1 MNTENKRLAKRYLAD
16 KGIKVFQKDIANV
29 TVKEAG
35 RVFHHIGHGL
45 GEYFNHRDIY
55 TVDMKDGTKFEFMRE
70 TVDENGEY
78 STNSARFVTRD
89 VTVMGR
95 KAV

>member
-1 MNTENKRLAKRYLAD
+1 MRYENKRLAKAYLAD
-16 KGIKVFQKDIANV
+16 KGIKIFQKDIEAV

-35 RVFHHIGHGL
+35 KVFHHIGNGL

-55 TVDMKDGTKFEFMRE
+55 TVIMKDGTVFEFMRE
-70 TVDENGEY
+70 TADEFGNY

-89 VTVMGR
+89 VTVRGR

>member
-1 MNTENKRLAKRYLAD
+1 MNNENKRLVKRYLAD
-16 KGIKVFQKDIANV
+16 KGIKILQKDIKAV

-35 RVFHHIGHGL
+35 RVFHRITQGN

-55 TVDMKDGTKFEFMRE
+55 TVDMKDGTRFEFMRE

-78 STNSARFVTRD
+78 STNSAMFVTRD
-89 VTVMGR
+89 VTTRKR